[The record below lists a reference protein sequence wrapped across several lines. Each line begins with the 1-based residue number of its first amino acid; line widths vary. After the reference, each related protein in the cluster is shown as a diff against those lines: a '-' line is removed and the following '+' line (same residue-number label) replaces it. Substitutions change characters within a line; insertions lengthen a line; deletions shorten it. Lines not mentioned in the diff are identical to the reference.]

1 MRDILSQGGDRVRG
15 QWPRR
20 LAIVAAVAAALTVL
34 IVQHGQRHRDTPVRR
49 PTTAASPSQVPRPA
63 SGFAVPA
70 PGPPAEP
77 DGVIGQALLR
87 DGSLRLPVAGEQP
100 AWFWPATGRT
110 EPIGGL
116 PRERAGYLFIRIG
129 GGWAVQPGSASVPGC
144 GSCAGQPLPVYFLGD
159 HARSATRV
167 GTADDV
173 APAVAAGA
181 LWLTSYPP
189 DADTTAA
196 AGTAQEVSIGG
207 VPLRPA
213 LRLPA
218 GYLIDQA
225 TDRGLLLAPVIQ
237 RPGLSAYTLWDPAAP
252 RASRTFTRV
261 IAASASEIAWT
272 QRCAPRCLVRM
283 LDLTTGRPAVAWLPR
298 GSSAANGAFSPDGGF
313 LALQV
318 SFGSGGNG
326 GALAMELEVASVS
339 TGRLTIVPG
348 TWVSSDALVGFGWPG
363 DGDSLVAELSFTTK
377 VQIASWR
384 PGTAR
389 LAVVVIR
396 PASASLVVG

>member
-1 MRDILSQGGDRVRG
+1 MRDILSQGADRGPGR
-15 QWPRR
+15 WPR
-20 LAIVAAVAAALTVL
+20 LLVVITAVAAALTVL
-34 IVQHGQRHRDTPVRR
+34 TVQYVQRDRDAQATHRR
-49 PTTAASPSQVPRPA
+49 TAATARRAPLPVSGYAAPA
-63 SGFAVPA
+63 GQ
-70 PGPPAEP
+70 PAEP
-77 DGVIGQALLR
+77 DGVIGQAVLR
-87 DGSLRLPVAGEQP
+87 DDSLRLPVAGQQP
-100 AWFWPATGRT
+100 AWFWPATGRM

-116 PRERAGYLFIRIG
+116 PRERSGYLFIRIG
-129 GGWAVQPGSASVPGC
+129 GGWAVRPAAAGVRGC
-144 GSCAGQPLPVYFLGD
+144 GSCAGLPLPVYFLAD
-159 HARSATRV
+159 HARSAARV
-167 GTADDV
+167 GTADEV
-173 APAVAAGA
+173 APAATAGA

-189 DADTTAA
+189 DADTRTA
-196 AGTAQEVSIGG
+196 AGTAQEVSVGG
-207 VPLRPA
+207 VPLRSP

-237 RPGLSAYTLWDPAAP
+237 RPGLSAYTLWDPAAV
-252 RASRTFTRV
+252 RASRTFTGV

-272 QRCAPRCLVRM
+272 QGCAPRCLVRV
-283 LDLTTGRPAVAWLPR
+283 LDLATGRDTVARLPA
-298 GSSAANGAFSPDGGF
+298 GSSAANGAFSPGGAF

-326 GALAMELEVASVS
+326 GALAMELEVASVAS
-339 TGRLTIVPG
+339 GRLTIVPG

-389 LAVVVIR
+389 LAVAVITAGST
-396 PASASLVVG
+396 PLIVG

>member
-1 MRDILSQGGDRVRG
+1 M
-15 QWPRR
+15 
-20 LAIVAAVAAALTVL
+20 
-34 IVQHGQRHRDTPVRR
+34 
-49 PTTAASPSQVPRPA
+49 
-63 SGFAVPA
+63 
-70 PGPPAEP
+70 
-77 DGVIGQALLR
+77 
-87 DGSLRLPVAGEQP
+87 
-100 AWFWPATGRT
+100 
-110 EPIGGL
+110 
-116 PRERAGYLFIRIG
+116 
-129 GGWAVQPGSASVPGC
+129 
-144 GSCAGQPLPVYFLGD
+144 PVYFLGD

-189 DADTTAA
+189 DADTAAA